1 MNKVTDIQEFREL
14 SGLWLEAGTDREQER
29 LLGELARRLQAE
41 ELEPELRAD
50 VLLAAT
56 LGAPEK
62 LAETPGLDPA
72 AFAAFV
78 DETVACVPPRAR
90 RNRFRKWGVLTTS
103 AAAAVLLAVMTLR
116 HAEPVQTDGA
126 LEGNAVTKTAQVSAR
141 NGGAQPVRTLHA
153 DGTGTM
159 PDTEEEAATVKAVRH
174 PAVRATEAKVTEA
187 EHARAVQVHE
197 EEAETLEMREV
208 TDPEEAALIL
218 SESCNLL
225 ASCLTKAEH
234 STQEAIVTL
243 NDNINL
249 LNLEYSEI

>member
-14 SGLWLEAGTDREQER
+14 FGLWLEAGTDREQER

-62 LAETPGLDPA
+62 LAETPGLDPT
-72 AFAAFV
+72 AFASFV
-78 DETVACVPPRAR
+78 DETVACVPRRAH

-103 AAAAVLLAVMTLR
+103 AAAAVLLAVMTVR

-126 LEGNAVTKTAQVSAR
+126 REGNVVTKTARVSAQ
-141 NGGAQPVRTLHA
+141 NGGAQPARTLHA
-153 DGTGTM
+153 DGSGTM
-159 PDTEEEAATVKAVRH
+159 PDMEEEAATAKVVRH
-174 PAVRATEAKVTEA
+174 PAVRATEA
-187 EHARAVQVHE
+187 EHARAVQVHDE
-197 EEAETLEMREV
+197 GAEALEVREV

-243 NDNINL
+243 NDNINF

>member
-14 SGLWLEAGTDREQER
+14 FGLWLEAGTDREQER
-29 LLGELARRLQAE
+29 LLGELARRLRTE

-62 LAETPGLDPA
+62 FAETPGLDPE

-78 DETVACVPPRAR
+78 DETVACVPRRAH
-90 RNRFRKWGVLTTS
+90 RNRFLKWGVPTTA
-103 AAAAVLLAVMTLR
+103 AAAAVLLAVMTVK
-116 HAEPVQTDGA
+116 HADPVQTTGVG
-126 LEGNAVTKTAQVSAR
+126 EGNAVTKTARVPAR
-141 NGGAQPVRTLHA
+141 NGGAQPVRPLYA
-153 DGTGTM
+153 DGSGTM
-159 PDTEEEAATVKAVRH
+159 SDTEEGAATAKAVRH
-174 PAVRATEAKVTEA
+174 SAVRVTEA
-187 EHARAVQVHE
+187 EYARAVQVHE
-197 EEAETLEMREV
+197 KKAETLEVREV

>member
-1 MNKVTDIQEFREL
+1 MNKVTDIQEFKKL
-14 SGLWLEAGTDREQER
+14 FGLWLEAGTDREQER
-29 LLGELARRLQAE
+29 RLGELARRLRTE

-56 LGAPEK
+56 LGAPLK
-62 LAETPGLDPA
+62 LAETPGLDTA

-78 DETVACVPPRAR
+78 DETLTGVPRRAR
-90 RNRFRKWGVLTTS
+90 RNRFRKWGVLTTA
-103 AAAAVLLAVMTLR
+103 AAAAVLLAVMTAR
-116 HAEPVQTDGA
+116 HADPVQESGVRED
-126 LEGNAVTKTAQVSAR
+126 AVTKTARVLAR
-141 NGGAQPVRTLHA
+141 ESEAQTVKTLQTNLPEA
-153 DGTGTM
+153 M
-159 PDTEEEAATVKAVRH
+159 PDAEEGAATAKAVRH
-174 PAVRATEAKVTEA
+174 PAVQATEAEY
-187 EHARAVQVHE
+187 ARAVQGRAE
-197 EEAETLEMREV
+197 ETETLEVREV

-225 ASCLTKAEH
+225 ASCLTKAEN

>member
-90 RNRFRKWGVLTTS
+90 RNRFRKWG
-103 AAAAVLLAVMTLR
+103 R
-116 HAEPVQTDGA
+116 F
-126 LEGNAVTKTAQVSAR
+126 
-141 NGGAQPVRTLHA
+141 
-153 DGTGTM
+153 
-159 PDTEEEAATVKAVRH
+159 
-174 PAVRATEAKVTEA
+174 
-187 EHARAVQVHE
+187 
-197 EEAETLEMREV
+197 
-208 TDPEEAALIL
+208 
-218 SESCNLL
+218 
-225 ASCLTKAEH
+225 
-234 STQEAIVTL
+234 
-243 NDNINL
+243 
-249 LNLEYSEI
+249 